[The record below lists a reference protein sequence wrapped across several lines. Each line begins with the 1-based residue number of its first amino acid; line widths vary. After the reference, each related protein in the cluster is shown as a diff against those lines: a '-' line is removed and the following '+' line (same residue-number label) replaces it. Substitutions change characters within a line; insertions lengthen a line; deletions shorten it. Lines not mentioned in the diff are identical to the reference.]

1 MKPHQKIILKRQ
13 TNYDSSKCTAH
24 TKNCKIDFAEFA
36 LNKGN
41 LKIFYLLEQNGGWI
55 MHQFNCQSTKNKVLT
70 FNWQC

>member
-24 TKNCKIDFAEFA
+24 TKNCKIDFAEFT

-41 LKIFYLLEQNGGWI
+41 LKIFYLLEQSGG
-55 MHQFNCQSTKNKVLT
+55 
-70 FNWQC
+70 

>member
-24 TKNCKIDFAEFA
+24 TKNCKIDFAEFT

-41 LKIFYLLEQNGGWI
+41 L
-55 MHQFNCQSTKNKVLT
+55 MRKNFDAKFVS
-70 FNWQC
+70 CGA